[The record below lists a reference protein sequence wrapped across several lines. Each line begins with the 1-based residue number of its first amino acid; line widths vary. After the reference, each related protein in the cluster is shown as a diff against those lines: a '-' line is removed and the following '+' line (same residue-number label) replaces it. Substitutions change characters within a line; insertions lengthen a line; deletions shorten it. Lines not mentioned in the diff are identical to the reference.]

1 MSRYACKDRSCGAE
15 DCSTCYPSQEEVGAY
30 NRVTPRSSSN
40 RERQL
45 WEALASLYRKA
56 SNFLDAECYELH
68 AAELA
73 LEGDSFSGALSDT
86 ELLNFLESLFS
97 GRFRNSVF
105 IGKDIF
111 GDGLVLD
118 TRSQCK
124 IHKATTV
131 RELLQ
136 RAAKFERAGKY
147 E

>member
-1 MSRYACKDRSCGAE
+1 MSRYACKNRSCGAE
-15 DCSTCYPSQEEVGAY
+15 DCSTCYPCQEEAAAY
-30 NRVTPRSSSN
+30 NRMTPRSSTN

-45 WEALASLYRKA
+45 WDALAALYRKA
-56 SNFLDAECYELH
+56 SNYLDAECYELH

-73 LEGDSFSGALSDT
+73 LEEPRDGLSDT

-97 GRFRNSVF
+97 GRFKNSVF
-105 IGKDIF
+105 ICKDIF

-124 IHKATTV
+124 LHKATTV

-136 RAAKFERAGKY
+136 KAAKFEGGGEY

>member
-1 MSRYACKDRSCGAE
+1 MSRYACKDRSCGAD
-15 DCSTCYPSQEEVGAY
+15 DCVSCYPSQEEVGAY
-30 NRVTPRSSSN
+30 NRVTPRSSPN

-45 WEALASLYRKA
+45 WDTLAALYRKA

-73 LEGDSFSGALSDT
+73 LEGSRDDSLSDT
-86 ELLNFLESLFS
+86 QLLNFLETLFS

-105 IGKDIF
+105 ICKDIF

-124 IHKATTV
+124 VHKATTV

-136 RAAKFERAGKY
+136 QAAKFEGAGKH

>member
-1 MSRYACKDRSCGAE
+1 VSRYACKDRSCGAE

-30 NRVTPRSSSN
+30 NRVTPRSSPN

-73 LEGDSFSGALSDT
+73 LEGSRDGLSDT
-86 ELLNFLESLFS
+86 ELLNFLESLLA
-97 GRFRNSVF
+97 GKFRNSF
-105 IGKDIF
+105 FAANDLFEKGRINFDI
-111 GDGLVLD
+111 
-118 TRSQCK
+118 RSQNQTHSGK
-124 IHKATTV
+124 TL
-131 RELLQ
+131 REVIIK
-136 RAAKFERAGKY
+136 AAKFERAGKH